1 MSAFGEAAEATSSA
15 FGASGFEAK
24 ETTNGSAAPAAK
36 PIATNMIRK
45 KATKSCEL
53 YLCFLHLD
61 CPSPHFI
68 HVKSVF

>member
-1 MSAFGEAAEATSSA
+1 MSAFGEAADAAGSSA

-45 KATKSCEL
+45 KVAPFC
-53 YLCFLHLD
+53 
-61 CPSPHFI
+61 
-68 HVKSVF
+68 